1 MGMSETPKG
10 KDQDQAKGDE
20 ILRRMLKTPPDPG
33 RKSRASEMDQKQKPG
48 GRPVKKDHPE
58 EGR

>member
-1 MGMSETPKG
+1 MIEAGNDSR
-10 KDQDQAKGDE
+10 D
-20 ILRRMLKTPPDPG
+20 RTPPDPG